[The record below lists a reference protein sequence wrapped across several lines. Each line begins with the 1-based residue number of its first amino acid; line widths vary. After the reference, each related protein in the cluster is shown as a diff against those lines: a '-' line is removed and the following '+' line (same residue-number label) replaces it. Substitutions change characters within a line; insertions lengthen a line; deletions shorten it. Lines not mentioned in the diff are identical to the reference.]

1 MTKDMTTGN
10 PVKLLL
16 WFSIPLLVG
25 NIFQQ
30 FYNMA
35 DAAIVGRTLG
45 YRALAAVGSTGCIMF
60 LVFGFFF
67 GLTSGLSVITAQR
80 FGAKDYDNMR
90 HSVAIAIVI
99 SFIFSSVTT
108 IVCCLCTPFILRMMN
123 TPNEIYQMTYDYMF
137 VMFAGTFTLV
147 GYGLISNII
156 RALGDSVTSVVF
168 LIVSCLLNIGL
179 DYWFILGLEQGCG
192 GAAWATVISQG
203 VSALLCLIYVIWK
216 FPILKLQRKDWRW
229 DFPFYKN
236 MLRLSL
242 PMALQFT
249 VTAVGVVIL
258 QAVLNKFGPTYMAAV
273 TTAAKLESIASM
285 PLFSFGLAIATF
297 AAQNYGANNYIRVRD
312 GVRSCAWLVTAIA
325 IVGMVVSMVFI
336 RPFGCFFIKSH
347 DKEILDAMQLY
358 TNISSS
364 QYVILALLLVY
375 RNALQGLGHTFIP
388 LMGGA
393 AELVMRAFA
402 ALVLA
407 RFFGF
412 VGVAWSH
419 PLAWYGAFILL
430 IIDYRRVI
438 RKLLAS

>member
-16 WFSIPLLVG
+16 WFSIPMLVG

-35 DAAIVGRTLG
+35 DTAIVGRTLG
-45 YRALAAVGSTGCIMF
+45 YRALAAVGSTGCVMF

-108 IVCCLCTPFILRMMN
+108 IVCCLCTPFILRMM
-123 TPNEIYQMTYDYMF
+123 
-137 VMFAGTFTLV
+137 FTLV

-325 IVGMVVSMVFI
+325 IVGMVVSMVI
-336 RPFGCFFIKSH
+336 IKPFGGFFIKSH

-375 RNALQGLGHTFIP
+375 RNALQGLGHTFVP

>member
-16 WFSIPLLVG
+16 WFSIPMLVG

-45 YRALAAVGSTGCIMF
+45 YRALAAVGSTGCVMF

-67 GLTSGLSVITAQR
+67 GLTSGLSVVTAQR
-80 FGAKDYDNMR
+80 FGAKDYENMR
-90 HSVAIAIVI
+90 HSVAIAIII
-99 SFIFSSVTT
+99 SFIFSTVTT

-137 VMFAGTFTLV
+137 VMFAGTFSLV

-168 LIVSCLLNIGL
+168 LIVSCMLNIGL
-179 DYWFILGLEQGCG
+179 DYWFILGLDMGCG
-192 GAAWATVISQG
+192 GAAWATVLSQS
-203 VSALLCLIYVIWK
+203 VSALLCLIYVICK

-229 DFPFYKN
+229 DPPFYKN
-236 MLRLSL
+236 MLKLSL

-258 QAVLNKFGPTYMAAV
+258 QAVLNKFGPVYMAAV
-273 TTAAKLESIASM
+273 TTAAKLESVVSM
-285 PLFSFGLAIATF
+285 PLFSFGMAIATF
-297 AAQNYGANNYIRVRD
+297 AAQNYGANNYVRVRD
-312 GVRSCAWLVTAIA
+312 GVRSCALLVSAIA
-325 IVGMVVSMVFI
+325 IVGMFI
-336 RPFGCFFIKSH
+336 AMAIIKPFGVFFIKSG

-364 QYVILALLLVY
+364 QYVILGLLLVY

-412 VGVAWSH
+412 IGVAWSH

-438 RKLLAS
+438 RKLLHD

>member
-1 MTKDMTTGN
+1 
-10 PVKLLL
+10 
-16 WFSIPLLVG
+16 
-25 NIFQQ
+25 
-30 FYNMA
+30 
-35 DAAIVGRTLG
+35 
-45 YRALAAVGSTGCIMF
+45 
-60 LVFGFFF
+60 
-67 GLTSGLSVITAQR
+67 
-80 FGAKDYDNMR
+80 
-90 HSVAIAIVI
+90 
-99 SFIFSSVTT
+99 
-108 IVCCLCTPFILRMMN
+108 
-123 TPNEIYQMTYDYMF
+123 MTYDYMF

-147 GYGLISNII
+147 SYGLISNII
-156 RALGDSVTSVVF
+156 RALGDSITSVVF
-168 LIVSCLLNIGL
+168 LIVSCLVNIGL
-179 DYWFILGLEQGCG
+179 DYWFILGLDMGCG
-192 GAAWATVISQG
+192 GAAWATVASQG
-203 VSALLCLIYVIWK
+203 FSALLCLVYVIWK

-229 DFPFYKN
+229 DLPFYKD

-258 QAVLNKFGPTYMAAV
+258 QAVLNKFGPIYMAAV

-285 PLFSFGLAIATF
+285 PLFSFGMAIATF

-325 IVGMVVSMVFI
+325 VVGMFVAMAI
-336 RPFGCFFIKSH
+336 IKPFGAFFIKSN
-347 DKEILDAMQLY
+347 DKQILDAMQLY

-364 QYVILALLLVY
+364 QYIILGLLLVY

-438 RKLLAS
+438 RKLLPN

>member
-273 TTAAKLESIASM
+273 TTAAKLESIATMS
-285 PLFSFGLAIATF
+285 LYSFGLAIATF

-325 IVGMVVSMVFI
+325 IVGMVVSWAAPPNWSCARSPRWYWRVSSALSASHGPI
-336 RPFGCFFIKSH
+336 RWHGTAPSSC
-347 DKEILDAMQLY
+347 
-358 TNISSS
+358 SSS
-364 QYVILALLLVY
+364 TTAASSGSYWLPDCNNLLRANYLSENNCCVILLTKMKTQP
-375 RNALQGLGHTFIP
+375 RSSNGKT
-388 LMGGA
+388 
-393 AELVMRAFA
+393 
-402 ALVLA
+402 
-407 RFFGF
+407 
-412 VGVAWSH
+412 
-419 PLAWYGAFILL
+419 
-430 IIDYRRVI
+430 
-438 RKLLAS
+438 